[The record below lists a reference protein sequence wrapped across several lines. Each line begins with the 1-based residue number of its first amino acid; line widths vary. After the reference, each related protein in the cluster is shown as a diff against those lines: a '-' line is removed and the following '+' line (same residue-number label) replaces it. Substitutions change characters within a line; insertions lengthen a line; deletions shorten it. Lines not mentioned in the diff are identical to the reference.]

1 MAATAVVVAVAA
13 GALAL
18 ALGAPLWTTA
28 IALMAFGVLHNALE
42 LRYLGGRFPGLL
54 RGPYLLA
61 LVGLVT
67 GIVVARLIGSVAGAG
82 WSVRAEIV
90 LSYGLL
96 ATAVI
101 VGARATSGRR
111 PWRAPALALLA
122 GAALVSLRWPDHHVV
137 VVTHL
142 HNLIPLGFLWELS
155 RPMARRPRRVFRVA
169 QVGWVV
175 VLPVLILA
183 GLFDG
188 ALRAGEVPG
197 LGGVSRIA
205 PFSSLPDAWDTTAG
219 RRFLA
224 VFAFLQLMHFVIW
237 VIVIPRCTPRA
248 TATFEARLPAL
259 RGRHFWWVAGAGAGA
274 FAVLFL
280 VDYAEGRTAYAAL
293 ASYHAYLELPLLI
306 GVAVAATASGRSH
319 PHVLRA

>member
-42 LRYLGGRFPGLL
+42 LRYVGGRFPGLL

-96 ATAVI
+96 ATAVV
-101 VGARATSGRR
+101 VGSRATSGRR
-111 PWRAPALALLA
+111 PWRAPALALVA

-155 RPMARRPRRVFRVA
+155 RPMARLPRRVFRVA

-183 GLFDG
+183 GSFTARCG
-188 ALRAGEVPG
+188 RARCPA
-197 LGGVSRIA
+197 SAACRA
-205 PFSSLPDAWDTTAG
+205 SLPSPACPTPGTPPPGGASS
-219 RRFLA
+219 
-224 VFAFLQLMHFVIW
+224 
-237 VIVIPRCTPRA
+237 PSSPSSSSCT
-248 TATFEARLPAL
+248 
-259 RGRHFWWVAGAGAGA
+259 
-274 FAVLFL
+274 
-280 VDYAEGRTAYAAL
+280 
-293 ASYHAYLELPLLI
+293 S
-306 GVAVAATASGRSH
+306 
-319 PHVLRA
+319 